1 MLATETGE
9 RDARQD
15 FLYAV
20 ALCLLA
26 AVALLAVG
34 GVLFAFWAFPGVAIS
49 NRNRLEL
56 VSARSASPLN
66 AFLLLALVAATF
78 QLDAAR
84 ASRARPVL
92 IGAFMLGG
100 AFVLLAAFSVID
112 YLTVH
117 VATVGVGAGTA
128 PSVSIGLGSAT
139 VGDRLAAVSVPV
151 AVMIITLV
159 AMVGANR
166 LGNMTRASES
176 LETGDVPPG

>member
-15 FLYAV
+15 FLHAV

-34 GVLFAFWAFPGVAIS
+34 GVLFAFSSFPGAAIS
-49 NRNRLEL
+49 SRNRLEL

-92 IGAFMLGG
+92 IGAFVLGS

-117 VATVGVGAGTA
+117 VATVGVGTA

-139 VGDRLAAVSVPV
+139 VGDRLAAVSTPV

-166 LGNMTRASES
+166 LGNMTGASES